1 MSENIISQKEI
12 VYPEINIKALNQ
24 AVNNIWRLAQR
35 QTSGIA
41 IIEEKTKRISLYC
54 RDFDEAV
61 RSSLSQ
67 LEPTLRQLATQ
78 EYFQTIT
85 EIDAALADPDLNDD
99 DRSALLEERE
109 QLIQNLAKDIDHV
122 ISNFRDETNQLTG
135 KINDIRN
142 MVISERLGDL
152 LAQAQSQKKEL
163 QSAIEQKAA
172 EQNKL
177 DADRAK
183 IIESQDVIRQNNI
196 ADMFKDFIPS
206 GNDIDKLDFTQPK
219 KEAIKQ
225 AIKQGVEI
233 ARKILGKVSEGLKY
247 AELADARVKLSEQID
262 QLTKE
267 FDTLKTTLQETE
279 QRLSGITDTIQI
291 DEERTILLAEA
302 VKLEQAWNSFANQLR
317 NLSGSQINQK
327 DLTSL
332 INSQLDFLDN
342 LASQYNMLK

>member
-152 LAQAQSQKKEL
+152 LAQAQSQKTEL

-172 EQNKL
+172 EQ
-177 DADRAK
+177 
-183 IIESQDVIRQNNI
+183 
-196 ADMFKDFIPS
+196 
-206 GNDIDKLDFTQPK
+206 T
-219 KEAIKQ
+219 
-225 AIKQGVEI
+225 
-233 ARKILGKVSEGLKY
+233 
-247 AELADARVKLSEQID
+247 
-262 QLTKE
+262 
-267 FDTLKTTLQETE
+267 
-279 QRLSGITDTIQI
+279 
-291 DEERTILLAEA
+291 
-302 VKLEQAWNSFANQLR
+302 
-317 NLSGSQINQK
+317 
-327 DLTSL
+327 
-332 INSQLDFLDN
+332 
-342 LASQYNMLK
+342 